1 MIELHERASVWRCGA
16 KVFEIDRLHPL
27 IMGIL
32 NVTPDSFSD
41 GGTHN
46 GLEDAVAWAHRMR
59 DEGAH
64 IIDVGGESTRPG
76 FNETGVTLEEERRR
90 VIPVVERLV
99 KEGFIVSVDTSKPE
113 IMTEVASL
121 GAHILNDIRGFEMPG
136 ALEAAAATDCGLVVM
151 HRSATT
157 DYKDVVAEVEAY
169 LQKRQRLLEGLG
181 VSADRICWDPGFGFG
196 KTVEGNFELIA
207 ATLRFAS
214 SGQPL
219 MAAVSR
225 KSELGAVIGREVPKD
240 RTAASAAC
248 AVIACG
254 LGAQIV
260 RVHDVAETRD
270 ELLVLSAIEKAAAR
284 LVH

>member
-1 MIELHERASVWRCGA
+1 MFTNLQYGGTMPFAKTWRCA
-16 KVFEIDRLHPL
+16 DRVFDLSARPL

-41 GGTHN
+41 GGDHN
-46 GLEDAVAWAHRMR
+46 KLDDAVAWARRMAAQ
-59 DEGAH
+59 GAD

-76 FNETGVTLEEERRR
+76 SSPVSLEEESRR
-90 VIPVVERLV
+90 VLPVVEALAA
-99 KEGFIVSVDTSKPE
+99 EGFVVSVDTSRPE
-113 IMTEVASL
+113 IMTA
-121 GAHILNDIRGFEMPG
+121 A
-136 ALEAAAATDCGLVVM
+136 AEAAAATDCGLVVM
-151 HRSATT
+151 HGFDAPRGSDIVAAVYDYLAKRTT
-157 DYKDVVAEVEAY
+157 ALRE
-169 LQKRQRLLEGLG
+169 LG
-181 VSADRICWDPGFGFG
+181 VSSDRICWDPGFGFG

-225 KSELGAVIGREVPKD
+225 KSALGAVIGREVPKD

>member
-1 MIELHERASVWRCGA
+1 MFTNLQYGGTMPFAKTWRCA
-16 KVFEIDRLHPL
+16 DRVFDLSARPL

-41 GGTHN
+41 GGDHN
-46 GLEDAVAWAHRMR
+46 KLDDAVAWARRMAAQ
-59 DEGAH
+59 GAD

-76 FNETGVTLEEERRR
+76 SSPVSLEEESRR
-90 VIPVVERLV
+90 VLPVVEALAA
-99 KEGFIVSVDTSKPE
+99 EGFDLT
-113 IMTEVASL
+113 
-121 GAHILNDIRGFEMPG
+121 GA
-136 ALEAAAATDCGLVVM
+136 AEAAAATDCGLVVM
-151 HRSATT
+151 HGFDAPRGSDIVAAVYDYLAKRTT
-157 DYKDVVAEVEAY
+157 ALRE
-169 LQKRQRLLEGLG
+169 LG
-181 VSADRICWDPGFGFG
+181 VSSDRICWDPGFGFG

-225 KSELGAVIGREVPKD
+225 KSALGAVIGREVPKD

-270 ELLVLSAIEKAAAR
+270 ELLVLAAIEKAAAR

>member
-1 MIELHERASVWRCGA
+1 MQGLIFAKAGA
-16 KVFEIDRLHPL
+16 K
-27 IMGIL
+27 
-32 NVTPDSFSD
+32 
-41 GGTHN
+41 
-46 GLEDAVAWAHRMR
+46 
-59 DEGAH
+59 
-64 IIDVGGESTRPG
+64 
-76 FNETGVTLEEERRR
+76 
-90 VIPVVERLV
+90 
-99 KEGFIVSVDTSKPE
+99 
-113 IMTEVASL
+113 
-121 GAHILNDIRGFEMPG
+121 ILNDVRGFDLTG
-136 ALEAAAATDCGLVVM
+136 AAEAAAATDCGLVVM
-151 HRSATT
+151 HGFDAPRGSDIVAAVYDYLAKRTT
-157 DYKDVVAEVEAY
+157 ALRE
-169 LQKRQRLLEGLG
+169 LG
-181 VSADRICWDPGFGFG
+181 VSSDRICWDPGFGFG

-225 KSELGAVIGREVPKD
+225 KSALGAVIGREVPKD

>member
-1 MIELHERASVWRCGA
+1 MFTNLQYGGTMPFAKTWRCA
-16 KVFEIDRLHPL
+16 DRVFELSARPL

-41 GGTHN
+41 GGDHN
-46 GLEDAVAWAHRMR
+46 KLDDAVAWARRMAAQ
-59 DEGAH
+59 GAD

-76 FNETGVTLEEERRR
+76 SSPVSLEEESRR
-90 VIPVVERLV
+90 VLPVVEALAA
-99 KEGFIVSVDTSKPE
+99 EGFDLT
-113 IMTEVASL
+113 
-121 GAHILNDIRGFEMPG
+121 GA
-136 ALEAAAATDCGLVVM
+136 AEAAAATDCGLVVM
-151 HRSATT
+151 HGFDAPRGSDIVAAVYDYLAKRTT
-157 DYKDVVAEVEAY
+157 ALRE
-169 LQKRQRLLEGLG
+169 LG
-181 VSADRICWDPGFGFG
+181 VSSDRICWDPGFGFG

-225 KSELGAVIGREVPKD
+225 KSALGAVIGREVPKD

-270 ELLVLSAIEKAAAR
+270 ELLVLAAIEKAAAR

>member
-1 MIELHERASVWRCGA
+1 MFTNLQYGGTMPFAKTWRCA
-16 KVFEIDRLHPL
+16 DRVFDLSARPL

-41 GGTHN
+41 GGDHN
-46 GLEDAVAWAHRMR
+46 KLDDAVAWARRMAAH
-59 DEGAH
+59 GAD

-76 FNETGVTLEEERRR
+76 SSPVSLEEESRR
-90 VIPVVERLV
+90 VLPVVEALAA
-99 KEGFIVSVDTSKPE
+99 EGFDLT
-113 IMTEVASL
+113 
-121 GAHILNDIRGFEMPG
+121 GA
-136 ALEAAAATDCGLVVM
+136 AEAAAATDCGLVVM
-151 HRSATT
+151 HGFDAPRGSDIVAAVYDYLAKRTT
-157 DYKDVVAEVEAY
+157 ALRE
-169 LQKRQRLLEGLG
+169 LG
-181 VSADRICWDPGFGFG
+181 VSSDRICWDPGFGFG

-225 KSELGAVIGREVPKD
+225 KSALGAVIGREVPKD